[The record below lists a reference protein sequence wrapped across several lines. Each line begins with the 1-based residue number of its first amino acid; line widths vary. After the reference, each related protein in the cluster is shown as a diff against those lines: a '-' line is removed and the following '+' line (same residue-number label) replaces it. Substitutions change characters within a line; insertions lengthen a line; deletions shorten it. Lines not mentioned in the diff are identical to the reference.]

1 MAKKTQTKKP
11 SQSRKA
17 KRVRARIDL
26 FGPPSLLPG
35 ESETTYN
42 ELFKRVNETL
52 QPTDIFEEFATRDL
66 ANAMMDSLR
75 FARLKPELL
84 NGNMYTGMKRVL
96 EPLCNIAVQAR
107 VDRIPVMDAEAA
119 AAAWVLSEP
128 IKAAGVEELL
138 DCAGFSTDTI
148 VAETLS
154 SQMDSFESIDRLET
168 NAQAR
173 RYSILREI
181 ERRRE
186 TQRTGSPPATAAVNR
201 LVAVNKVKANDT
213 ETRSKKWGEIIEAEE
228 AVTGTDAAT
237 EKNERRLKMG
247 GE

>member
-1 MAKKTQTKKP
+1 
-11 SQSRKA
+11 
-17 KRVRARIDL
+17 
-26 FGPPSLLPG
+26 
-35 ESETTYN
+35 
-42 ELFKRVNETL
+42 
-52 QPTDIFEEFATRDL
+52 
-66 ANAMMDSLR
+66 
-75 FARLKPELL
+75 
-84 NGNMYTGMKRVL
+84 
-96 EPLCNIAVQAR
+96 
-107 VDRIPVMDAEAA
+107 MDAEAA

-154 SQMDSFESIDRLET
+154 SQMDSFEAIDRLET

-201 LVAVNKVKANDT
+201 LVAVNKVKANDN

>member
-17 KRVRARIDL
+17 KRARARIDL

-154 SQMDSFESIDRLET
+154 SQMDSFEAIDRLET

-181 ERRRE
+181 WRRRE
-186 TQRTGSPPATAAVNR
+186 IERAASPPVARVSQLTAIENA
-201 LVAVNKVKANDT
+201 LANDN
-213 ETRSKKWGEIIEAEE
+213 KKSPKKNGEDLDIEA
-228 AVTGTDAAT
+228 APADTDGSRDERKSKAA
-237 EKNERRLKMG
+237 

>member
-1 MAKKTQTKKP
+1 MAKKTQTNKTSK
-11 SQSRKA
+11 SRKA
-17 KRVRARIDL
+17 RRARARIDL

-35 ESETTYN
+35 ESEIKYN
-42 ELFKRVNETL
+42 ELFKRVNEEL
-52 QPTDIFEEFATRDL
+52 QPTDIFEEFAARDL

-84 NGNMYTGMKRVL
+84 NGNMYAGMNRIL
-96 EPLCNIAVQAR
+96 EPLCNIPVQVR
-107 VDRIPVMDAEAA
+107 LDQIPVLDAEAA

-128 IKAAGVEELL
+128 TKAAGVEELL
-138 DCAGFSTDTI
+138 DCAGFTMDTI

-154 SQMDSFESIDRLET
+154 SQMDSFEAIDRLET

-181 ERRRE
+181 WRRRE
-186 TQRTGSPPATAAVNR
+186 IERAASQPVVRVSR
-201 LVAVNKVKANDT
+201 LAEIENARANDN
-213 ETRSKKWGEIIEAEE
+213 EKSPKKNSQDLDIEAAPADEDVSRE
-228 AVTGTDAAT
+228 VHKSKVA
-237 EKNERRLKMG
+237 